1 MMVNVRQGLVLHANQ
16 TAACSGV
23 RPALSMKAEKGEGA
37 AAAGHPE
44 EQIPEGLGQNKRPGL
59 TNLAEGSTHAG
70 LQVAS

>member
-16 TAACSGV
+16 ATACSGA
-23 RPALSMKAEKGEGA
+23 RPALSVKAEKGEGA

-44 EQIPEGLGQNKRPGL
+44 EQTPEGLGQNKRPGL
-59 TNLAEGSTHAG
+59 TDLAEGSTHAG